1 MTKALPMQL
10 GFNFKSNNFFMNV
23 KFPFALFISLLS
35 FIFLFFS
42 VACLKQTT
50 YAQLVSGND
59 TDSVISIK
67 AFRKLHTIGNVESIT
82 KSMALEAIIVAND
95 EHDNLY
101 KSISIQDTSGGIII
115 NLDGSSLYQTY
126 PVGTTIRIHLQ
137 NLFLT
142 DYRRMLQVV
151 ASVDTSSGQLVTT
164 GIPSSLFSKYIKVV
178 KENTN
183 IIPMI
188 VSYKNLGDSLQG
200 RLIKISNVEFS
211 AADTNLTF
219 ADKKNK
225 IGASRSLKFCSGGT
239 VYLRTSGYAD
249 FAGIALPKNNGDIV
263 GVYSVYNYEKQLL
276 LRDTSD
282 ILFRGKRCTGAA
294 WLKNLPQ

>member
-1 MTKALPMQL
+1 MKIKTSLTI
-10 GFNFKSNNFFMNV
+10 
-23 KFPFALFISLLS
+23 FISS
-35 FIFLFFS
+35 IAIVVLFFS
-42 VACLKQTT
+42 AACLKQTA
-50 YAQLVSGND
+50 YAQPVSGND
-59 TDSVISIK
+59 TDSLISIK
-67 AFRKLHTIGNVESIT
+67 ALRKLHAIGNFEPIT
-82 KSMALEAIIVAND
+82 KSMALEATIVAND

-101 KSISIQDTSGGIII
+101 KSISIQDSSGGILL

-126 PVGTTIRIHLQ
+126 PVGTTIRLRLQ

-142 DYRRMLQVV
+142 DYRRMLQLVG
-151 ASVDTSSGQLVTT
+151 SVDTSSGQLLTT
-164 GIPSSLFSKYIKVV
+164 GIPAPLFSKYIKVV

-183 IIPMI
+183 IVPML
-188 VSYKNLGDSLQG
+188 VSFKNLADSLQG

-211 AADTNLTF
+211 AADTNSTF

-239 VYLRTSGYAD
+239 IYLRTSGYAD
-249 FAGIALPKNNGDIV
+249 FAGISLPKNNGDIV
-263 GVYSVYNYEKQLL
+263 GIYSVYNYEKQLL

-294 WLKNLPQ
+294 WLKN

>member
-1 MTKALPMQL
+1 MKIKTSLTI
-10 GFNFKSNNFFMNV
+10 
-23 KFPFALFISLLS
+23 FISS
-35 FIFLFFS
+35 IAIVVLFFS
-42 VACLKQTT
+42 AACLKQTA
-50 YAQLVSGND
+50 YAQPVSGND
-59 TDSVISIK
+59 TDSLISIK
-67 AFRKLHTIGNVESIT
+67 ALRKLHAMGNFEPIT
-82 KSMALEAIIVAND
+82 KSMALEATIVAND

-101 KSISIQDTSGGIII
+101 KSISIQDSSGGILL

-126 PVGTTIRIHLQ
+126 PVGTTIRVRLQ

-142 DYRRMLQVV
+142 DYRRMLQLV
-151 ASVDTSSGQLVTT
+151 ASVDTSSGQLLTT
-164 GIPSSLFSKYIKVV
+164 GIPAPLFSKYIKVV

-183 IIPMI
+183 IVPML
-188 VSYKNLGDSLQG
+188 VSFKNLADSLQG

-211 AADTNLTF
+211 AADTNSTF

-239 VYLRTSGYAD
+239 IYLRTSGYAD
-249 FAGIALPKNNGDIV
+249 FAGISLPKNNGDIV
-263 GVYSVYNYEKQLL
+263 GIYSVYNYEKQLL

-294 WLKNLPQ
+294 WLKN

>member
-1 MTKALPMQL
+1 MKIKTYLTT
-10 GFNFKSNNFFMNV
+10 
-23 KFPFALFISLLS
+23 FISSIAILV
-35 FIFLFFS
+35 LFFS
-42 VACLKQTT
+42 AACLKQSA
-50 YAQLVSGND
+50 YAQPLSGND
-59 TDSVISIK
+59 TDSLISIK
-67 AFRKLHTIGNVESIT
+67 ALRKLHTMGNVESIT
-82 KSMALEAIIVAND
+82 KSMALEATIVAND

-115 NLDGSSLYQTY
+115 ILDGSSLYQTY
-126 PVGTTIRIHLQ
+126 PVGTTIRIRLQ

-151 ASVDTSSGQLVTT
+151 ASVDTSSGQLVTS
-164 GIPSSLFSKYIKVV
+164 GIPVSLFSKYIKVV

-188 VSYKNLGDSLQG
+188 VSFKNLGDSLQG

-211 AADTNLTF
+211 AADTNFTF

-225 IGASRSLKFCSGGT
+225 IGASRSLKFCTGGT
-239 VYLRTSGYAD
+239 IYLRTSGYAD
-249 FAGIALPKNNGDIV
+249 FAGISIPKNNGDIV

-294 WLKNLPQ
+294 WLKN

>member
-1 MTKALPMQL
+1 MKIKTSLTT
-10 GFNFKSNNFFMNV
+10 
-23 KFPFALFISLLS
+23 FISS
-35 FIFLFFS
+35 IAIFVFFFS
-42 VACLKQTT
+42 AACLKQAA
-50 YAQLVSGND
+50 YAQPLSGND
-59 TDSVISIK
+59 TDSLISIK
-67 AFRKLHTIGNVESIT
+67 ALRKLHTMGNVESIT
-82 KSMALEAIIVAND
+82 KSMALEATIVAND

-115 NLDGSSLYQTY
+115 ILDGSSLYQTY
-126 PVGTTIRIHLQ
+126 PVGTTIRIRLQ

-151 ASVDTSSGQLVTT
+151 ASVDTSSGQLVTS
-164 GIPSSLFSKYIKVV
+164 GIPVSLFSKYIKVV

-188 VSYKNLGDSLQG
+188 VSFKNLGDSLQG

-211 AADTNLTF
+211 AADTNFTF

-225 IGASRSLKFCSGGT
+225 IGASRSLKFCTGGT
-239 VYLRTSGYAD
+239 IYLRTSGYAD
-249 FAGIALPKNNGDIV
+249 FAGISIPKNNGDIV

-294 WLKNLPQ
+294 WLKN

>member
-1 MTKALPMQL
+1 MKIKTSLTIL
-10 GFNFKSNNFFMNV
+10 
-23 KFPFALFISLLS
+23 ISS
-35 FIFLFFS
+35 IAIVILFFS
-42 VACLKQTT
+42 AACLKQAA
-50 YAQLVSGND
+50 YAQPISAND
-59 TDSVISIK
+59 TDSIISIR
-67 AFRKLHTIGNVESIT
+67 AFRKLHTMGNIESIA
-82 KSMALEAIIVAND
+82 KSMALEATIVAND

-115 NLDGSSLYQTY
+115 SLDGSSLYQTY

-151 ASVDTSSGQLVTT
+151 ASVDTSSGQLVTS
-164 GIPSSLFSKYIKVV
+164 GIPVSLFSKYIKVV

-183 IIPMI
+183 VIPMI

-211 AADTNLTF
+211 AADTSLTF

-239 VYLRTSGYAD
+239 IYLRTSGYAD
-249 FAGIALPKNNGDIV
+249 FAGISIPKNNGDIV

-282 ILFRGKRCTGAA
+282 ILFRSKRCTGAA
-294 WLKNLPQ
+294 WLKN

>member
-1 MTKALPMQL
+1 MKITTSLTI
-10 GFNFKSNNFFMNV
+10 
-23 KFPFALFISLLS
+23 FIYS
-35 FIFLFFS
+35 IAIAILFFS
-42 VACLKQTT
+42 AACLKQTA
-50 YAQLVSGND
+50 YAQPVSGND
-59 TDSVISIK
+59 TDSLISIK
-67 AFRKLHTIGNVESIT
+67 AFRKLHVVGSVEPIT
-82 KSMALEAIIVAND
+82 KSMTLEGTIVAND

-101 KSISIQDTSGGIII
+101 KSISIQDTSGGILI
-115 NLDGSSLYQTY
+115 NLDASSLYQTF
-126 PVGTTIRIHLQ
+126 PIGTTLRIRLQ

-151 ASVDTSSGQLVTT
+151 ASVDSSSGQLLTN
-164 GIPSSLFSKYIKVV
+164 GIPAPLFSKYIKVV

-183 IIPMI
+183 IVPMI
-188 VSYKNLGDSLQG
+188 VSYKNLADSLQG

-211 AADTNLTF
+211 AADTNSTF

-225 IGASRSLKFCSGGT
+225 IGASRSLKFCTGGT
-239 VYLRTSGYAD
+239 IYLRTSGYAD
-249 FAGIALPKNNGDIV
+249 FAGISLPKNNGDII
-263 GVYSVYNYEKQLL
+263 GIYSVYNYEKQLL

>member
-1 MTKALPMQL
+1 MKTKTSLTI
-10 GFNFKSNNFFMNV
+10 
-23 KFPFALFISLLS
+23 FISS
-35 FIFLFFS
+35 IAIVILFFS
-42 VACLKQTT
+42 AACLKQAA
-50 YAQLVSGND
+50 YAQPISAND
-59 TDSVISIK
+59 TDSIISIR
-67 AFRKLHTIGNVESIT
+67 AFRKLHTMGNIESIT
-82 KSMALEAIIVAND
+82 KSMALEATIVAND

-115 NLDGSSLYQTY
+115 SLDGSSLYQTY

-151 ASVDTSSGQLVTT
+151 ASVDTSSGQLVTS
-164 GIPSSLFSKYIKVV
+164 GIAVSLFSKYIKVV

-183 IIPMI
+183 VIPMI
-188 VSYKNLGDSLQG
+188 ISYKNLGDSLQG

-211 AADTNLTF
+211 AADTSLTF

-225 IGASRSLKFCSGGT
+225 IGASRSLKFCTGGT
-239 VYLRTSGYAD
+239 IYLRTSGYAD
-249 FAGIALPKNNGDIV
+249 FAGVSIPKNNGDIV
-263 GVYSVYNYEKQLL
+263 GVYSVYNYEKQIL

-294 WLKNLPQ
+294 WLKN

>member
-1 MTKALPMQL
+1 MKIKTSLTI
-10 GFNFKSNNFFMNV
+10 
-23 KFPFALFISLLS
+23 FISS
-35 FIFLFFS
+35 IAIVVLFFS
-42 VACLKQTT
+42 AACLKQTA
-50 YAQLVSGND
+50 YAQPVNGND
-59 TDSVISIK
+59 TDSLISIK
-67 AFRKLHTIGNVESIT
+67 ALRKLHAMGNFEPIT
-82 KSMALEAIIVAND
+82 KSMALEATIVAND

-101 KSISIQDTSGGIII
+101 KSISIQDSSGGILL

-126 PVGTTIRIHLQ
+126 PVGTTIRVRLQ

-142 DYRRMLQVV
+142 DYRRMLQIV
-151 ASVDTSSGQLVTT
+151 ASIDTSSGQLLTT
-164 GIPSSLFSKYIKVV
+164 GIPVPLFSKFIKVV

-183 IIPMI
+183 VVPML
-188 VSYKNLGDSLQG
+188 VSFKNLADSLQG

-211 AADTNLTF
+211 AADTNSTF

-239 VYLRTSGYAD
+239 IYLRTSGYAD
-249 FAGIALPKNNGDIV
+249 FAGISLPKNNGDIV
-263 GVYSVYNYEKQLL
+263 GIYSVYNYEKQLL

-294 WLKNLPQ
+294 WLKN

>member
-1 MTKALPMQL
+1 MKIKNTLTT
-10 GFNFKSNNFFMNV
+10 
-23 KFPFALFISLLS
+23 FIASIAIVV
-35 FIFLFFS
+35 FFFS
-42 VACLKQTT
+42 AACLKQSA
-50 YAQLVSGND
+50 YARPVSGND
-59 TDSVISIK
+59 TDSIISIR
-67 AFRKLHTIGNVESIT
+67 AFRKLHSIGNVESIT
-82 KSMALEAIIVAND
+82 KSIALEATIVAND

-115 NLDGSSLYQTY
+115 SIDGSSLYQTY

-164 GIPSSLFSKYIKVV
+164 GIPASLLSKYIKVV

-183 IIPMI
+183 VIPLL
-188 VSYKNLGDSLQG
+188 VSYKNLADSLQG

-211 AADTNLTF
+211 AADTNLTY

-225 IGASRSLKFCSGGT
+225 IGASRSLKFCTGGT
-239 VYLRTSGYAD
+239 IYLRTSGYAD
-249 FAGIALPKNNGDIV
+249 FAGISIPKNNGDIV
-263 GVYSVYNYEKQLL
+263 GIYSVYNYEKQLL

-294 WLKNLPQ
+294 WLKN

>member
-1 MTKALPMQL
+1 MKIKTYLTT
-10 GFNFKSNNFFMNV
+10 
-23 KFPFALFISLLS
+23 FISSIAILV
-35 FIFLFFS
+35 LFFS
-42 VACLKQTT
+42 AACLKQSA
-50 YAQLVSGND
+50 YAQPLSGND
-59 TDSVISIK
+59 TDSLISIK
-67 AFRKLHTIGNVESIT
+67 ALRKLHTMGNVESIT
-82 KSMALEAIIVAND
+82 KSIALEATIVAND

-115 NLDGSSLYQTY
+115 ILDGSSLYQTY
-126 PVGTTIRIHLQ
+126 PVGTTIRIRLQ

-151 ASVDTSSGQLVTT
+151 ASVDTSSGQLVTA
-164 GIPSSLFSKYIKVV
+164 GIPVSLFSKYIKVV

-188 VSYKNLGDSLQG
+188 VSFKNLGDSLQG

-211 AADTNLTF
+211 AADTNFTF

-225 IGASRSLKFCSGGT
+225 IGASRSLKFCTGGT
-239 VYLRTSGYAD
+239 IYLRTSGYAD
-249 FAGIALPKNNGDIV
+249 FAGISIPKNNGDIV

-282 ILFRGKRCTGAA
+282 ILFRSKRCTGAA
-294 WLKNLPQ
+294 WLKN